1 MAGFPSLTDV
11 KYYTILF
18 FKTNGFRSSLEIPE
32 VHHELDNFITHLAI
46 KSRTWERRDEFHVK
60 VRSSQ
65 VTSMRSMAVL
75 SGALLSPPQSLCGFS
90 ALARLYYFARPTKT
104 AMLRRLAS
112 YEFLKLTSTSK
123 LLLKLNCIFYNG
135 RFTELDWNL
144 QRQNGWQK
152 LSAYFWHTRC
162 EPIYEFTDQ
171 VDVMF
176 SKELTLP
183 SGVKSLLI
191 FNFYSTQYSETPIKR
206 TPSGPSQLSA

>member
-90 ALARLYYFARPTKT
+90 TLARLYYFARPTKT

-123 LLLKLNCIFYNG
+123 LLLKLNCIFI
-135 RFTELDWNL
+135 T
-144 QRQNGWQK
+144 
-152 LSAYFWHTRC
+152 
-162 EPIYEFTDQ
+162 
-171 VDVMF
+171 VD
-176 SKELTLP
+176 LP
-183 SGVKSLLI
+183 NWIETFKDKMDDKSYQLI
-191 FNFYSTQYSETPIKR
+191 FEIVDRRS
-206 TPSGPSQLSA
+206 SQLRHFEFCRIILWLRCSRFLIWHLRVSDQPSVIWPQ